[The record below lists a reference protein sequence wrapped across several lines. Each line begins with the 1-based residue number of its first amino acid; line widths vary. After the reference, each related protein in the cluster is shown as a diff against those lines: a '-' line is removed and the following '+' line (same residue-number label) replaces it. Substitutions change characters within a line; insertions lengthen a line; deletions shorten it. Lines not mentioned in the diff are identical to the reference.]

1 MNIEETTN
9 TTETVAQ
16 QTITTQDNSI
26 DLLSINQLL
35 NHKFLIPDY
44 QRGYRWTDKQVTEL
58 LDDIWEFSQKE
69 KVKDEFYCLQP
80 VVVTKRGELY
90 ELIDGQQ
97 RLTTIFIILSFL
109 EKKRF
114 ELEFET
120 RKKSKQFLQNLSYG
134 KNDKNID
141 FYYISEAYN
150 VISDWFKEK
159 EEKDLEGTVR
169 EEFSIALGKQ
179 TKVIWYEVKNTS
191 NFKVKDIFTRLN
203 SGKIP
208 LTNAEL
214 IKALFLSKDN
224 FQADSSIQLKQY
236 EIAGEWDRIEYALQ
250 DNEFW
255 FFLNNTSPAS
265 ASRIEFLFDMIA
277 GKKEKDDE
285 LHTFLYFNDLF
296 NGVQGEL
303 KEKKIKEE
311 WSIVKEY
318 FLTFEEW
325 YNNRQLHHLIGYL
338 IATGYKKIAE
348 IKELSDGK
356 QKSTFVDSLNKLISD
371 QVNFDISELNYDENY
386 GAITNVLLLFNI
398 ITELNNTESNSR
410 FPFNRYKGNGDKKFK
425 WSLEHIHAQH
435 SEGLTTNAQ
444 WVSWLNA
451 HKESLERI
459 DVVKYASL
467 ILEIVENIPIVN
479 DGIFKMVSAKVLQA
493 FREEQQEDKMHGIHN
508 MALLDK
514 DSNSAL
520 NASIFEIKRNII
532 MQREIKGAFIPIATR
547 NVFLKYYSPKAK
559 DLFFWSK
566 EDRENYFKAI
576 KRILINYLPQNNNS
590 N

>member
-1 MNIEETTN
+1 MLENQVNIQE
-9 TTETVAQ
+9 
-16 QTITTQDNSI
+16 NSI
-26 DLLSINQLL
+26 VLYSINQLL

-44 QRGYRWTDKQVTEL
+44 QRGYRWTDSQVKEL
-58 LDDIWEFSQKE
+58 LNDIWEFSQKE

-80 VVVTKRGELY
+80 VVVTKREEFF

-97 RLTTIFIILSFL
+97 RLTTIYIILSFL
-109 EKKRF
+109 DKKKF

-120 RKKSKQFLQNLSYG
+120 REKSKQFLQNLSYG
-134 KNDKNID
+134 KNDKYID

-150 VISDWFKEK
+150 VVSDWFKEK
-159 EEKDLEGTVR
+159 EEKDLEGTIR

-191 NFKVKDIFTRLN
+191 NIKVKDIFTRLN

-224 FQADSSIQLKQY
+224 FEADSSIQLKQY

-255 FFLNNTSPAS
+255 YFLNNSSPDS

-277 GKKEKDDE
+277 GKKEKDDD
-285 LHTFLYFNDLF
+285 LYTFLYFNDLF
-296 NGVQGEL
+296 NGVQGAH
-303 KEKKIKEE
+303 KEKKIREI
-311 WSIVKEY
+311 WSIIKANY
-318 FLTFEEW
+318 LTFEEW
-325 YNNRQLHHLIGYL
+325 YNNRELYHLIGY
-338 IATGYKKIAE
+338 IITTGYKKISE
-348 IKELSDGK
+348 IKELSNGK
-356 QKSTFVDSLNKLISD
+356 KKSTFVASLNEIISE
-371 QVNFDISELNYDENY
+371 QVNFDISELNYEDDY
-386 GAITNVLLLFNI
+386 KKITNVLLLFNI
-398 ITELNNTESNSR
+398 ITDLDNTESNSR

-435 SEGLTTNAQ
+435 SEGLTNNAQ

-459 DVVKYASL
+459 DAIKYASL
-467 ILEIVENIPIVN
+467 IAEIEDNIPKIN
-479 DGIFKMVSAKVLQA
+479 DSLFKILSAKVIQV
-493 FREEQQEDKMHGIHN
+493 FREAQQEDKMHGIHN

-520 NASIFEIKRNII
+520 NASIFEVKRNII
-532 MQREIKGAFIPIATR
+532 MQREIKGAFIPIGTR
-547 NVFLKYYSPKAK
+547 NVFLKYYSPEAK

-566 EDRENYFKAI
+566 EDRENYFNAI
-576 KRILINYLPQNNNS
+576 KKILIDYLPPDNTPNLIKA
-590 N
+590 